1 MLLHTRLG
9 TAESGSGLGPLDAGG
24 EPSDGEI
31 AEVGGILAVLCA
43 EDEPMAA
50 PSDEYELLL
59 AAPNATEAKL
69 AQNLLE
75 TASTPSLLHGMDRDF
90 AGLGAALHMSVAR
103 QDLYVPK
110 GALEDARAVLDE
122 AWGNRDE

>member
-1 MLLHTRLG
+1 MTK
-9 TAESGSGLGPLDAGG
+9 
-24 EPSDGEI
+24 
-31 AEVGGILAVLCA
+31 
-43 EDEPMAA
+43 

-75 TASTPSLLHGMDRDF
+75 VAGIPSLLHGMDRDF
-90 AGLGAALHMSVAR
+90 AELGEAVHMSVAR

-110 GALEDARAVLDE
+110 GALEAAQTVLDE
-122 AWGNRDE
+122 AWGEQED

>member
-1 MLLHTRLG
+1 MT
-9 TAESGSGLGPLDAGG
+9 T
-24 EPSDGEI
+24 
-31 AEVGGILAVLCA
+31 
-43 EDEPMAA
+43 

-75 TASTPSLLHGMDRDF
+75 TASIPSLLHGMDRDF
-90 AGLGAALHMSVAR
+90 AELGVALHMSVAR

-122 AWGNRDE
+122 AWGKRDE

>member
-1 MLLHTRLG
+1 
-9 TAESGSGLGPLDAGG
+9 
-24 EPSDGEI
+24 
-31 AEVGGILAVLCA
+31 
-43 EDEPMAA
+43 MAA